1 MSDIKDVK
9 EISLVLG
16 TAGHIDHGKTTL
28 IAALSGIDAG
38 KLDRLSEEKKRGIT
52 IELGF
57 APLEL
62 DDGRVV
68 SVIDVP
74 GHEKFIRQMVAGA
87 SGIDA
92 ALLVIAADESVMP
105 QTREHLAIMELL
117 GVHDGLIAVTK
128 IDRIKDEPELLEL
141 AVEDIKDFVRGT
153 FLEGKPVVPVSGV
166 TGENLDLL
174 RSEIANLI
182 NRVKPRS

>member
-1 MSDIKDVK
+1 MSDIKDIK

-28 IAALSGIDAG
+28 IAALSGIDAS

-57 APLEL
+57 APLKL

-74 GHEKFIRQMVAGA
+74 GHE
-87 SGIDA
+87 
-92 ALLVIAADESVMP
+92 
-105 QTREHLAIMELL
+105 
-117 GVHDGLIAVTK
+117 
-128 IDRIKDEPELLEL
+128 
-141 AVEDIKDFVRGT
+141 
-153 FLEGKPVVPVSGV
+153 
-166 TGENLDLL
+166 
-174 RSEIANLI
+174 
-182 NRVKPRS
+182 

>member
-1 MSDIKDVK
+1 MR

-16 TAGHIDHGKTTL
+16 TAGHIDHGKTAL
-28 IAALSGIDAG
+28 INALTGINC
-38 KLDRLSEEKKRGIT
+38 DRLIEERKRGIT

-57 APLEL
+57 APLKL

-74 GHEKFIRQMVAGA
+74 GHERFIRQMVAGA

-128 IDRIKDEPELLEL
+128 IDRVKDDEGMLEL
-141 AVEDIKDFVRGT
+141 VIDDVKDFARGT
-153 FLEGKPVVPVSGV
+153 FL
-166 TGENLDLL
+166 
-174 RSEIANLI
+174 
-182 NRVKPRS
+182 